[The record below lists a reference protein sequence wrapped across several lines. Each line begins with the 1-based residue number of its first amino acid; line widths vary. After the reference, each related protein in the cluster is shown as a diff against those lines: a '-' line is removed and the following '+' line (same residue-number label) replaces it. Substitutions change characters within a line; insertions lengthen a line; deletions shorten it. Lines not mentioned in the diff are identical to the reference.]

1 MNWRPKVGWENPY
14 KRGRYIAVQHPDKH
28 IGETFENEEKEFQI
42 YEAGA
47 DAMLEALRAEGYPYK
62 YRFAKGEKRPW
73 LPERLV
79 GGQDTGGVLVFI
91 PDDDTD

>member
-1 MNWRPKVGWENPY
+1 MKNWRPKEGWKNPY

-47 DAMLEALRAEGYPYK
+47 DAMLEALKAKGTLMTPEQMKLITPNREYPYG
-62 YRFAKGEKRPW
+62 Y
-73 LPERLV
+73 
-79 GGQDTGGVLVFI
+79 LVFI